1 MKPNR
6 HPLREPMVWL
16 IIALPLAAVISSIW
30 LVVLSYRGGS
40 IDAVADDVQ
49 RTGQIQ
55 TTNLDPD
62 ARASE
67 RKLSAVLQSENGV
80 LRVLPA
86 TGEFRR
92 DQPLQVQLLHPNI
105 EKADQLL
112 TLAPDD
118 LGWHVAYAAD
128 ETHDW
133 SIVLSNGAGD
143 GKANASERWRLRG
156 RLARG
161 QHAAHLGPALDAQ

>member
-1 MKPNR
+1 
-6 HPLREPMVWL
+6 MVWL

-80 LRVLPA
+80 LRVFPA

-92 DQPLQVQLLHPNI
+92 DQPLHVQLLHPNI
-105 EKADQLL
+105 EKADQVL
-112 TLAPDD
+112 TLVPDD

-128 ETHDW
+128 MTHDW
-133 SIVLSNGAGD
+133 SIVLSNDARD
-143 GKANASERWRLRG
+143 DKTKTSDRWRLRG

>member
-1 MKPNR
+1 MKPHR

-55 TTNLDPD
+55 TTDLDPD
-62 ARASE
+62 ARASQ
-67 RKLSAVLQSENGV
+67 RKLSAVLQSEHGV
-80 LRVLPA
+80 LRVFPA

-92 DQPLQVQLLHPNI
+92 DQSLHVQLLHPNI
-105 EKADQLL
+105 ETADQVM

-128 ETHDW
+128 VTHDW
-133 SIVLSNGAGD
+133 SIVLSND
-143 GKANASERWRLRG
+143 VSTSKANTGDRWRLRG

>member
-1 MKPNR
+1 
-6 HPLREPMVWL
+6 MVWL

-55 TTNLDPD
+55 TTDLDPD
-62 ARASE
+62 ARASQ

-80 LRVLPA
+80 LRVFPA

-92 DQPLQVQLLHPNI
+92 DQPLHVQLLHPNL
-105 EKADQLL
+105 EKADKVL

-128 ETHDW
+128 MTHDW
-133 SIVLSNGAGD
+133 SIVLSNDVGD
-143 GKANASERWRLRG
+143 NKAKTGEPWRLRG